1 MSIFSSDRCLM
12 WLRKT
17 PVLLN
22 ALLKDVTDAQAHQLT
37 DGPNGWTV
45 TEAMC
50 HMRDLE
56 VLTLKRVEAI
66 LTLDHPM
73 LPSIDLVELPKQ
85 RDYPH
90 QDFRAEF
97 SAYVTMRKELV
108 QRLSSVDEA
117 LWTRSGTHATYGE
130 MTLYDLAAHVTLH
143 DVNHIEQI
151 TRTLKL
157 SDAIV

>member
-1 MSIFSSDRCLM
+1 M

-22 ALLKDVTDAQAHQLT
+22 ALLRDVTDEQARTLT
-37 DGPNGWTV
+37 DGPEGWTV

-56 VLTLKRVEAI
+56 VLTQKRVEAI

-73 LPSIDLVELPKQ
+73 LPSIDLVGLPKE
-85 RDYPH
+85 RDYPN
-90 QDFRAEF
+90 QDLRAEL
-97 SAYVTMRKELV
+97 SAYISMRKELV
-108 QRLSSVDEA
+108 ARLATVPEE
-117 LWTRSGTHATYGE
+117 LWSRSGTHSTYGE
-130 MTLYDLAAHVTLH
+130 MTLFDVAAHTTLH

-151 TRTLKL
+151 ARTLKL
-157 SDAIV
+157 SDAMI

>member
-1 MSIFSSDRCLM
+1 MSIFSPDRCLM

-22 ALLKDVTDAQAHQLT
+22 ALLKDVTEEQARGLT
-37 DGPNGWTV
+37 DGPGGWTV

-56 VLTLKRVEAI
+56 VLTQKRVEAI

-73 LPSIDLVELPKQ
+73 LPSIDLVGLPKE
-85 RDYPH
+85 RDYPN
-90 QDFRAEF
+90 QDLRAELA
-97 SAYVTMRKELV
+97 AYVATRRTLV
-108 QRLSSVDEA
+108 AKLAEVPEEQWSR
-117 LWTRSGTHATYGE
+117 TGTHPSYGE
-130 MTLYDLAAHVTLH
+130 MTLFDVAAHTTLH
-143 DVNHIEQI
+143 DVNHMEQI

-157 SDAIV
+157 SEAIV